1 MVSLATG
8 SLTIPKQK
16 IDPWLGKILNGSCV
30 ATLSGQ
36 TPMTFG
42 EGQSWTFD
50 IGEAEY
56 VAEGGNKGASTV
68 TPTSTTVKPFK
79 FHKTLR
85 FNEEV
90 LWAEEDRQIEVVD
103 EILALIQPAL
113 SRALD
118 FGVFHEI
125 NPTGGAVVAA
135 MNGGLADTTNLVEYA
150 ALAEPAVGISLG
162 TVSVAITTG
171 VLTVSAP
178 ESLVVGDIVR
188 LGTMTNAAPLIA
200 GKDYYVKTAPSTT
213 TLTLSETLGG
223 AEISTTSA
231 GSSTS
236 IQRVTFIP
244 AKPYA
249 SLDAADALVLADG
262 FVPRDIALDPTYA
275 ARFSALRGTNSE
287 QKLYPNFRLG
297 IETSE
302 LDGHRASVSNT
313 VRGSGVLAVDTK
325 VLGFV
330 GDFSAIRWGV
340 QKQIGLELIKY
351 GDPDGGGDLKRANQV
366 AFRAEVVYGWGI
378 ANLNAFAKI
387 HDLV

>member
-1 MVSLATG
+1 MVALATG
-8 SLTIPKQK
+8 SLSIPKQK
-16 IDPWLGKILNGSCV
+16 LEPWLGKIQNGSCV
-30 ATLSGQ
+30 ATLSDQ

-42 EGQSWTFD
+42 EGESWTFD

-56 VAEGGNKGASTV
+56 VAEGAQKGASTI
-68 TPTSTTVKPFK
+68 TPTTKSVKPFK

-90 LWAEEDRQIEVVD
+90 LWADEDRQLEVVD

-135 MNGGLADTTNLVEYA
+135 MNGGLTDTTNVVEY
-150 ALAEPAVGISLG
+150 VG
-162 TVSVAITTG
+162 TG
-171 VLTVSAP
+171 
-178 ESLVVGDIVR
+178 
-188 LGTMTNAAPLIA
+188 A
-200 GKDYYVKTAPSTT
+200 GA
-213 TLTLSETLGG
+213 
-223 AEISTTSA
+223 
-231 GSSTS
+231 
-236 IQRVTFIP
+236 Q
-244 AKPYA
+244 KPYV

-275 ARFSALRGTNSE
+275 SKFSALRGASSE

-313 VRGSGVLAVDTK
+313 VRGTGVLAVNTN

-330 GDFSAIRWGV
+330 GDFSAIRWGI
-340 QKQIGLELIKY
+340 QKSIGLELIKY
-351 GDPDGGGDLKRANQV
+351 GDPDGGGDLKRNNQV

-378 ANLNAFAKI
+378 ADLNAFAKI
-387 HDLV
+387 HDMVTEV

>member
-1 MVSLATG
+1 MTSLATG
-8 SLTIPKQK
+8 SLSIPKQK
-16 IDPWLGKILNGSCV
+16 IAPWLGKIQNGSCV
-30 ATLSGQ
+30 ATLSAQ

-42 EGQSWTFD
+42 EGESWTFD

-56 VAEGGNKGASTV
+56 VAEGGQKGASTV
-68 TPTSTTVKPFK
+68 TPTSKPVKPFK

-90 LWAEEDRQIEVVD
+90 LWADEDRQLEVVD

-135 MNGGLADTTNLVEYA
+135 MNGGLTDTTNLVEYVA
-150 ALAEPAVGISLG
+150 A
-162 TVSVAITTG
+162 
-171 VLTVSAP
+171 
-178 ESLVVGDIVR
+178 D
-188 LGTMTNAAPLIA
+188 
-200 GKDYYVKTAPSTT
+200 
-213 TLTLSETLGG
+213 
-223 AEISTTSA
+223 
-231 GSSTS
+231 
-236 IQRVTFIP
+236 
-244 AKPYA
+244 KPYV
-249 SLDAADALVLADG
+249 SLDAADGLVLADG

-275 ARFSALRGTNSE
+275 AKFSALRGTNSE

-297 IETSE
+297 VETSE

-313 VRGSGVLAVDTK
+313 VRGTGVLAVDTD

-330 GDFSAIRWGV
+330 GDFSAIRWGI
-340 QKQIGLELIKY
+340 QKSIGLEVIKY
-351 GDPDGGGDLKRANQV
+351 GDPDGGGDLKRYNQV

-378 ANLNAFAKI
+378 ADLNAFAKI

>member
-1 MVSLATG
+1 MVALATG
-8 SLTIPKQK
+8 SLSIPKQK
-16 IDPWLGKILNGSCV
+16 ITPWLGAIQNGSAV
-30 ATLSGQ
+30 ASLSAQ

-42 EGQSWTFD
+42 EGESWTFD

-56 VAEGGNKGASTV
+56 VAEGGQKGASTI
-68 TPTSTTVKPFK
+68 TPTSKAIKPFK

-85 FNEEV
+85 FNQEV
-90 LWAEEDRQIEVVD
+90 LWADEDRQLEVVD

-135 MNGGLADTTNLVEYA
+135 MNGGLTDTTNLVEYVA
-150 ALAEPAVGISLG
+150 A
-162 TVSVAITTG
+162 
-171 VLTVSAP
+171 
-178 ESLVVGDIVR
+178 
-188 LGTMTNAAPLIA
+188 N
-200 GKDYYVKTAPSTT
+200 
-213 TLTLSETLGG
+213 
-223 AEISTTSA
+223 
-231 GSSTS
+231 
-236 IQRVTFIP
+236 
-244 AKPYA
+244 KPYV
-249 SLDAADALVLADG
+249 SLDAADDLILADG
-262 FVPRDIALDPTYA
+262 FVPRDIALAPAYA
-275 ARFSALRGTNSE
+275 AKFSALRGTNSE

-297 IETSE
+297 VETSE

-313 VRGSGVLAVDTK
+313 VSGTGVLAVDTK

-340 QKQIGLELIKY
+340 QKSIGLELIEY
-351 GDPDGGGDLKRANQV
+351 GDPDGGGDLKRNNQV

>member
-1 MVSLATG
+1 MASLATG

-16 IDPWLGKILNGSCV
+16 LSPWLGKIKGGSCV
-30 ATLSGQ
+30 ATLSAA

-42 EGQSWTFD
+42 EGESWTFD

-56 VAEGGNKGASTV
+56 VAEGGQKGASTI
-68 TPTSTTVKPFK
+68 TPTSKPVKPYK

-85 FNEEV
+85 MNEEV
-90 LWAEEDRQIEVVD
+90 LWADEDRQLEVVD
-103 EILALIQPAL
+103 DILDLIQPAL

-135 MNGGLADTTNLVEYA
+135 MNGGLTDTTNLVEYVA
-150 ALAEPAVGISLG
+150 A
-162 TVSVAITTG
+162 
-171 VLTVSAP
+171 
-178 ESLVVGDIVR
+178 D
-188 LGTMTNAAPLIA
+188 
-200 GKDYYVKTAPSTT
+200 
-213 TLTLSETLGG
+213 
-223 AEISTTSA
+223 
-231 GSSTS
+231 
-236 IQRVTFIP
+236 
-244 AKPYA
+244 KPYV

-262 FVPRDIALDPTYA
+262 FVPRDIAVDPTYA
-275 ARFSALRGTNSE
+275 SKFSALRGTNSE

-297 IETSE
+297 TEVSE

-340 QKQIGLELIKY
+340 QKSIGLEVIRY
-351 GDPDGGGDLKRANQV
+351 GDPDGGGDLKRNNQV

-378 ANLNAFAKI
+378 ADLNAFAKI